1 MGPGPSRLQLA
12 GVRQRLGRG
21 MNEEARKMEHRT
33 LLAQPGLWSTDTS
46 WALLYLLCYVL
57 PQTSPQVLRIGE

>member
-21 MNEEARKMEHRT
+21 VNEAAGKMERRT
-33 LLAQPGLWSTDTS
+33 LLAQPGLGSTDTS
-46 WALLYLLCYVL
+46 WALLYFLCYVL